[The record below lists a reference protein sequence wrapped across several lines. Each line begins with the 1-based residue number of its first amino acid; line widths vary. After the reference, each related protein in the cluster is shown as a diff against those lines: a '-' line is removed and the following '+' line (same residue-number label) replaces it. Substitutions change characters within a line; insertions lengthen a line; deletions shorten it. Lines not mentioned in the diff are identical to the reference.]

1 MSYLYGDSTHSKLE
15 VNYIEFLRDAVEFC
29 VQVLLAD
36 QRITQG
42 RTHIRA
48 LEHAA
53 VAEAERLQKLQPLV
67 AKAFE
72 GTPLGALDS
81 ASARCAAAILRSSSE
96 LVRAEVVAMRNA
108 LDTEIAMHDAQ
119 ASQERDGSVKAL
131 ETLLIKHELPATTV
145 DLHLVVTGGTR
156 YACRARVKTGFG
168 LEAVIDLDV
177 PPNHFFDKVV
187 RLDRLAERLD
197 VLAPEMGGWLHKEV
211 KRKPQHLEKL
221 HVSELSIGGAGATL
235 KLRTA
240 ADGTGTGFDVMF
252 SHEAPSVR
260 MLRQGT
266 SDQQE
271 ASSEEAFD
279 VDDGDARKLL
289 AVHDKL
295 VKAASELTAHRKRL
309 VEAKIDG
316 EPMRAHAKPTVLAE
330 RLIATMAPVVQEIA
344 ARSQSPDE
352 LVLRRL
358 LSGDR
363 REEIFM
369 SKSELKAKL
378 EPLVNGS
385 RSLFDPL
392 WIQAL
397 PPASPAKP
405 PVPADKSATGASPHT
420 QTIPFRPAATIA
432 PTPTIRDATHAPVP
446 PPLPA
451 ARPAAEPPAT
461 DLRRTLIGTTAQTVE
476 PADSV
481 SKTPVVMMEPPDLPR
496 EVAGTIEI
504 AVAKAADP
512 THRS

>member
-53 VAEAERLQKLQPLV
+53 VSEAERLQKLQPLV
-67 AKAFE
+67 AKSFE

-81 ASARCAAAILRSSSE
+81 ASARCAAAILRSAND

-108 LDTEIAMHDAQ
+108 LDAEIAQRDAE

-131 ETLLIKHELPATTV
+131 ETLLVKHELPDMAV
-145 DLHLVVTGGTR
+145 DLHLAVMGGTR

-168 LEAVIDLDV
+168 LEAVLDLDV
-177 PPNHFFDKVV
+177 PANHFFDKVV
-187 RLDRLAERLD
+187 RVDRLVERLD
-197 VLAPEMGGWLHKEV
+197 VQAPEMGGWLHKEV

-221 HVSELSIGGAGATL
+221 HVSDLSIGAAGSTL
-235 KLRTA
+235 KLRSG

-252 SHEAPSVR
+252 SKEAPRVR
-260 MLRQGT
+260 MTRV
-266 SDQQE
+266 DQQE
-271 ASSEEAFD
+271 GSSEDAFD
-279 VDDGDARKLL
+279 VDDADAKKLL

-295 VKAASELTAHRKRL
+295 VKAATELTAHRRRL
-309 VEAKIDG
+309 IEAKIDG
-316 EPMRAHAKPTVLAE
+316 EVMRAHAKPTVLVE

-369 SKSELKAKL
+369 AKSELKTKL

-385 RSLFDPL
+385 RSLFEPL
-392 WIQAL
+392 WIAAL
-397 PPASPAKP
+397 PPALPVKP
-405 PVPADKSATGASPHT
+405 PTADKPAAAAASTRPNDSVPPDGVGVDAAATRHDPRARAASAARHAAGRRAPSHGHAPHLDRRDRANGGAGRLRVQDADRHDGAS
-420 QTIPFRPAATIA
+420 RPS
-432 PTPTIRDATHAPVP
+432 PGGRRHDRDRGRQGH
-446 PPLPA
+446 
-451 ARPAAEPPAT
+451 RPDRT
-461 DLRRTLIGTTAQTVE
+461 DTRAWR
-476 PADSV
+476 
-481 SKTPVVMMEPPDLPR
+481 
-496 EVAGTIEI
+496 
-504 AVAKAADP
+504 
-512 THRS
+512 

>member
-1 MSYLYGDSTHSKLE
+1 MGTRPTRSCE

-42 RTHIRA
+42 RTQIRA

-53 VAEAERLQKLQPLV
+53 VSEAERLQKLQPLV

-81 ASARCAAAILRSSSE
+81 ASARCAAAILRSAND
-96 LVRAEVVAMRNA
+96 LVRAEVVAMRNPWTPRSPSA
-108 LDTEIAMHDAQ
+108 TRRPRRSVMA
-119 ASQERDGSVKAL
+119 RVKAL
-131 ETLLIKHELPATTV
+131 ETLLIKHELPDMAV
-145 DLHLVVTGGTR
+145 DLHLAVTGGTR

-177 PPNHFFDKVV
+177 PANHFFDKVV
-187 RLDRLAERLD
+187 RVDRLAERLD

-221 HVSELSIGGAGATL
+221 HVSELSIGAAGAM
-235 KLRTA
+235 LRLRA
-240 ADGTGTGFDVMF
+240 GADGTGTGFDVMF
-252 SHEAPSVR
+252 SNEAPRVR
-260 MLRQGT
+260 MTRV
-266 SDQQE
+266 DQQE
-271 ASSEEAFD
+271 GSSEEAFD
-279 VDDGDARKLL
+279 VDDADAKKLL

-295 VKAASELTAHRKRL
+295 VKAATELTAHRKRL
-309 VEAKIDG
+309 IEAKIDG
-316 EPMRAHAKPTVLAE
+316 EAMRAHAKPTVLVE

-344 ARSQSPDE
+344 ARSQSPEE

-363 REEIFM
+363 REEIFL

-392 WIQAL
+392 WIAAL
-397 PPASPAKP
+397 PPAPPVKP
-405 PVPADKSATGASPHT
+405 PVLDKPVVVSAPHI
-420 QTIPFRPAATIA
+420 QTIPFRPAASTTTLKDT
-432 PTPTIRDATHAPVP
+432 TPMPVP
-446 PPLPA
+446 PPLPI
-451 ARPAAEPPAT
+451 ARPGGDPAAT
-461 DLRRTLIGTTAQTVE
+461 DMRRTLIGATAQTVE

-481 SKTPVVMMEPPDLPR
+481 SKTPIVMMEPPDLPR
-496 EVAGTIEI
+496 EAAGTIEI
-504 AVAKAADP
+504 AVAKATDP
-512 THRS
+512 TRRH

>member
-1 MSYLYGDSTHSKLE
+1 
-15 VNYIEFLRDAVEFC
+15 
-29 VQVLLAD
+29 
-36 QRITQG
+36 
-42 RTHIRA
+42 
-48 LEHAA
+48 
-53 VAEAERLQKLQPLV
+53 
-67 AKAFE
+67 
-72 GTPLGALDS
+72 
-81 ASARCAAAILRSSSE
+81 
-96 LVRAEVVAMRNA
+96 
-108 LDTEIAMHDAQ
+108 
-119 ASQERDGSVKAL
+119 
-131 ETLLIKHELPATTV
+131 
-145 DLHLVVTGGTR
+145 
-156 YACRARVKTGFG
+156 
-168 LEAVIDLDV
+168 
-177 PPNHFFDKVV
+177 
-187 RLDRLAERLD
+187 
-197 VLAPEMGGWLHKEV
+197 
-211 KRKPQHLEKL
+211 
-221 HVSELSIGGAGATL
+221 
-235 KLRTA
+235 
-240 ADGTGTGFDVMF
+240 
-252 SHEAPSVR
+252 
-260 MLRQGT
+260 
-266 SDQQE
+266 
-271 ASSEEAFD
+271 
-279 VDDGDARKLL
+279 
-289 AVHDKL
+289 
-295 VKAASELTAHRKRL
+295 
-309 VEAKIDG
+309 
-316 EPMRAHAKPTVLAE
+316 
-330 RLIATMAPVVQEIA
+330 MAPIVQEIA

-405 PVPADKSATGASPHT
+405 LAPADKPAAGAAPHT

-432 PTPTIRDATHAPVP
+432 PTPTIRDVTHAP
-446 PPLPA
+446 PPLPS